1 MQSKE
6 LLPKKFFSFFHHSFC
21 RNDTILSKLIQG
33 RICGN
38 IKGMADIVLDTLL
51 KPLEEFFTPEF
62 VEEIAI
68 NHAREVWLRLH
79 GARVPWV
86 AYNSEKFSK
95 EYLLDVMH
103 TVANV
108 YERPFDPIR
117 GMPVVYATLP
127 GNHRFSAIAGPNVM
141 YDDND
146 VAGGVAMSIRGSMA
160 KDTSFE
166 NYHLQRGR
174 RLLKVKPR
182 RQARPDDPYER
193 LMTAINDGSPI
204 LISGATSTGKTT
216 FLNHMLTLI
225 DQNSRVITVED
236 AREIRVPQ
244 KNRVHFVLSRTE
256 QNNNFNYARLL
267 DLVVRMTPDVVIGG
281 EVSTDNAAVLWEMMG
296 TGHDHFYTTIH
307 AESADAAFGAFA
319 DRILHTQPAYK
330 REELIAEMRKKLHVV
345 QLSRDGALRA
355 VTEVV

>member
-1 MQSKE
+1 MS
-6 LLPKKFFSFFHHSFC
+6 
-21 RNDTILSKLIQG
+21 N
-33 RICGN
+33 
-38 IKGMADIVLDTLL
+38 AVLESLL
-51 KPLEEFFTPEF
+51 KPLEEFYRPSF

-68 NHAREVWLRLH
+68 NHAGEVWMRLH

-86 AYNSEKFSK
+86 AYNSEKLSK
-95 EYLLDVMH
+95 QYLLDLIH
-103 TVANV
+103 TVANI

-127 GNHRFSAIAGPNVM
+127 GSHRFTAIAGPNVQ
-141 YDDND
+141 YDDRD
-146 VAGGVAMSIRGSMA
+146 ITGGVALNIRGGGVG
-160 KDTSFE
+160 DVPFE
-166 NYHLQRGR
+166 NYHLKKGSP
-174 RLLKVKPR
+174 LLKVKPR
-182 RQARPDDPYER
+182 NKKKPDDPYEK
-193 LMTAINDGSPI
+193 LMQAINDGSPI

-236 AREIRVPQ
+236 AREITVPQ

-256 QNNNFNYARLL
+256 QTNDFNYARLL
-267 DLVVRMTPDVVIGG
+267 DLVVRMTPDVIIGG
-281 EVSTDNAAVLWEMMG
+281 EVSTDNASVLWEMMG

-307 AESADAAFGAFA
+307 AESADAAYAAFA
-319 DRILHTQPAYK
+319 DRILHTQPAYE
-330 REELIAEMRKKLHVV
+330 RSELMTEMKNKLRVV